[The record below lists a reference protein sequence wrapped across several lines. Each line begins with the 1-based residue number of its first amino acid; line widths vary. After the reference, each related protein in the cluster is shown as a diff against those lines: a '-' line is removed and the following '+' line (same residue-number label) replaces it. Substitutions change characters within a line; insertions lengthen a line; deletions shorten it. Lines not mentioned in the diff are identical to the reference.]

1 MDKLSDQNAEL
12 KEISADSK
20 LKTEQTVKYKELSK
34 ELKVKCDELESKLTQ
49 FKHELVNTERQY
61 EATKK

>member
-1 MDKLSDQNAEL
+1 MDKLADQNAEL

-20 LKTEQTVKYKELSK
+20 LKTEQTVKYKEISK

>member
-1 MDKLSDQNAEL
+1 MDKLADQNAEL

>member
-1 MDKLSDQNAEL
+1 MDKLADQNAEL

-34 ELKVKCDELESKLTQ
+34 ELKVKCEELESKLTQ